1 MSQRIKDLRNFD
13 INLYNFI
20 ASGLNANGYIA
31 ITGGY
36 TTTYVPYGVYLQDGF
51 PEDLGT
57 IKAPAISIDHEFT
70 RNEPFQLGPGKKDIR
85 RYSIVVYGR
94 LKGERDDLG
103 QLVYE
108 FFDHTMDI
116 YDQNIL
122 LTGGSYVKLGYADFD
137 NVIQRSVTDPTLQAL
152 KYQMNISLE
161 AEVIIDSGSSLV

>member
-1 MSQRIKDLRNFD
+1 MCPCNPNDVSFPSP
-13 INLYNFI
+13 
-20 ASGLNANGYIA
+20 SGPSGPSLPGF
-31 ITGGY
+31 GLPSSLP
-36 TTTYVPYGVYLQDGF
+36 VPSIPFPDGF